1 MICAKC
7 GSIGDTTKTTPGSI
21 WIELILWLCL
31 LIPGLI
37 YSFWRISK
45 RHEAC
50 GKCGSPDVIPIES
63 PVGRK
68 IAAETN
74 QQSADAPLI
83 SRDLSR
89 SIGAG
94 RAIGKMVAKV
104 IK

>member
-1 MICAKC
+1 M
-7 GSIGDTTKTTPGSI
+7 
-21 WIELILWLCL
+21 
-31 LIPGLI
+31 I

-45 RHEAC
+45 RHIAC
-50 GKCGSPDVIPIES
+50 GKCGSPEVIPIES

-68 IAAETN
+68 IAAETS
-74 QQSADAPLI
+74 QQAASAPLD

-94 RAIGKMVAKV
+94 RAVGKMVAKV